1 VSARA
6 ARADVHRGTRRG
18 AATAAGRAAAAPRRV
33 SGPARSRPEVLRPVP
48 GGAIA
53 ARRLV
58 DAADGV
64 ASSRAVDRLVG
75 GRAWIALLA
84 VALIGIVA
92 MQVHTLRLNAQI
104 GRDVER
110 IDELR
115 RVNSAARSE
124 VSRLSAGE
132 RIQATAAQLGLVMP
146 SAGDVT
152 YLEARDRDF
161 DAEKAVATMRAPTP
175 GAAEEAE
182 LLARQHAAGLL
193 EGGAAAGAEG
203 AVAPGVTGEVAP
215 EAPGAVAPEVPG
227 ATGAVAPE
235 APGAVAPEVP
245 GATGAVAPEAPAAVA
260 PGAAGAVA
268 PGG

>member
-33 SGPARSRPEVLRPVP
+33 SGPARGRADVLRPVP

-75 GRAWIALLA
+75 GRVWIALLA

-175 GAAEEAE
+175 GAAEQAE

-193 EGGAAAGAEG
+193 EGGATAGAES
-203 AVAPGVTGEVAP
+203 AVA
-215 EAPGAVAPEVPG
+215 PG

-235 APGAVAPEVP
+235 APAGTGAVAPGATGAVAPEAPAV
-245 GATGAVAPEAPAAVA
+245 TGAVAPEAPAAVA
-260 PGAAGAVA
+260 PATAGAVA